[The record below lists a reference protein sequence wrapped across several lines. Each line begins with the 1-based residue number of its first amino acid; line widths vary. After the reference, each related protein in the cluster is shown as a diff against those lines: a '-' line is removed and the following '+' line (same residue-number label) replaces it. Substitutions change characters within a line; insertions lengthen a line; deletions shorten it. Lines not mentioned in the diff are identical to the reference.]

1 MDSSKVHDSHPYRN
15 IDSTNDLYRLYFKV
29 KLILLIVQIFSSL
42 TIADIAVAIRI
53 LISPCLESS
62 FLSVA
67 PKYLN

>member
-1 MDSSKVHDSHPYRN
+1 MIHIHRN

-29 KLILLIVQIFSSL
+29 KLIFLLVQILSSL
-42 TIADIAVAIRI
+42 TIADVAVSIRI
-53 LISPCLESS
+53 LISPSLEPY